1 MAQLPDNTFIQ
12 DFQIANAF
20 GMEAVKDTYKRAQEW
35 RSDVGMYAALCFA
48 LNYWC
53 WTFWDAGKQD
63 ESEVY
68 GTLYHEAVDWGYGN
82 FKGDDFSMFHQLID

>member
-1 MAQLPDNTFIQ
+1 MEKLPSNTFIQ

-35 RSDVGMYAALCFA
+35 RNDVGMYAALCYA

-53 WTFWDAGKQD
+53 WAMYEAGRRT
-63 ESEVY
+63 ESKVY
-68 GTLYHEAVDWGYGN
+68 SDLYYHAIDWGYDN
-82 FKGDDFSMFHQLID
+82 FKDNDYEMFHQLID